1 MFPTTFKPRE
11 TSIFTT
17 SKASTCLT
25 WLLVVIVSGET
36 LDDTSESEKGSLL
49 IFLKT
54 IKHNLIVNMISAWV
68 ASLFDNEGDNSHDP
82 TLLYSII
89 KLVLVFN
96 VWI

>member
-1 MFPTTFKPRE
+1 
-11 TSIFTT
+11 
-17 SKASTCLT
+17 
-25 WLLVVIVSGET
+25 
-36 LDDTSESEKGSLL
+36 
-49 IFLKT
+49 
-54 IKHNLIVNMISAWV
+54 MISAWV

>member
-11 TSIFTT
+11 TGIFTT

-25 WLLVVIVSGET
+25 WLLVVIASGET

-54 IKHNLIVNMISAWV
+54 IKHNLIVNMV